1 MQAHELLEPACR
13 VALAAYLHDLGKFA
27 ERARIEEAEQKD
39 AEGNSRAEIGKQL
52 YCPQFDGRY
61 THVHAAY
68 TAIAFDLLERHLPE
82 LVGADMAP
90 FRPWSDRDADDSL
103 INAAARHHKPDT
115 FLQWIIATADRVASG
130 FEREEFEAY
139 NRAPDTNSNT
149 NHYTARQ
156 LTLFEQVRLFDVGQ
170 SQSHAWRYPLK
181 ALSPQAIFPVEEKA
195 CAPKNSDAAKAEYRG
210 LWQAFSA
217 RLEDIPPAHRA
228 NLPLWLDHFDTLW
241 QCYTQ
246 AIPAATAG
254 NTKPEVSLYDHSRT
268 TAALAAA
275 LWRVHHDR
283 GDDPVATAQALR
295 LRSDWDE
302 DKFLLVQGDF
312 SGIQDFIFATGG
324 ETQKRAAKLLRGR
337 SFYVSLLTECAA
349 LRVLEALGLPPTSQI
364 INAAGRFLIVAPNS
378 PAVLETLAEVQR
390 EFDQWFLQHSFGQ
403 TGIGLAMLPA
413 SCNDFRHDAGDA
425 SPFRNLMRRLFE
437 NQEESK
443 LRRLGLCSEAAPE
456 PIFGNFLD
464 AFSPD
469 KGACAVDGRSPATES
484 LDGTDRFIS
493 LLAADQIAAGGWLAS
508 DDKQRLLIT
517 RAPIGHGALRV
528 PIFGYH
534 AAFTG
539 SEEASGRFG
548 ALARSGEL
556 RRAWD
561 LSLPADPAAPLW
573 AGYARRAVNGH
584 VPRFDEA
591 SVQEDWRYGGIEE
604 GDDERRPGAVKTL
617 NHLACEDRRVN
628 ERGRVVGVEALMTL
642 KGDVDNLGLIFQR
655 GLQNYSFAKMAALSR
670 QMNAF
675 FTIHLPALCR
685 ERFPNTYTVFAGGD
699 DFFLIGPWQQ
709 TLMLARQMRTDF
721 TRYVADNPELHFSAG
736 LSMTKP
742 GLPIR
747 DLGALA
753 EKTLE
758 DAKAVGPKEAP
769 AKCKNAVTAFGQ
781 AVPWTRFEHLL
792 VQAEA
797 LAAKTAELTLPTGY
811 LYALLSYAD
820 MAGTI
825 NQHPENA
832 LWHSHFAYRTARLL
846 ERQPMKRM
854 RPEQRRALHGELA
867 QLIADQG
874 ICKHGADYRI
884 ALFTLLYQL
893 RD

>member
-13 VALAAYLHDLGKFA
+13 MALAAYLHDLGKFA
-27 ERARIEEAEQKD
+27 ERARIEEAQHKD
-39 AEGNSRAEIGKQL
+39 AYGNSRAEIGKQL

-82 LVGADMAP
+82 LVGADMTP
-90 FRPWSDRDADDSL
+90 FRPWTDRDADDSL
-103 INAAARHHKPDT
+103 VNAAARHHKPDT

-139 NRAPDTNSNT
+139 NRAPDTN
-149 NHYTARQ
+149 HYTARQ
-156 LTLFEQVRLFDVGQ
+156 LTLFEQVRLFDTGRAQ
-170 SQSHAWRYPLK
+170 QHAWRYPLK
-181 ALSPQAIFPVEEKA
+181 ALSPQTIFPVEAKDCE
-195 CAPKNSDAAKAEYRG
+195 PKNSDAAQAEYRA

-275 LWRVHHDR
+275 LWRFHHDR
-283 GDDPVATAQALR
+283 GDDPAATAQTLR

-364 INAAGRFLIVAPNS
+364 INAAGRFLIVAPHG
-378 PAVLETLAEVQR
+378 PTVLETLAGVQR
-390 EFDQWFLQHSFGQ
+390 EFDQWFLQHGFGQ
-403 TGIGLAMLPA
+403 TGVGLVSLAA
-413 SCNDFRHDAGDA
+413 SCNDFRHGAGDD
-425 SPFRNLMRRLFE
+425 SPFRDLMRRLFE
-437 NQEESK
+437 RQEEGK
-443 LRRLGLCSEAAPE
+443 LRRLGLCGAAAPE
-456 PIFGNFLD
+456 PIFAGFLE
-464 AFSPD
+464 AFDPVR
-469 KGACAVDGRSPATES
+469 GACAVDGRSPATEA
-484 LDGTDRFIS
+484 LTGTDRYIS
-493 LLAADQIAAGGWLAS
+493 LLAADQIDAGRYLAS
-508 DDKQRLLIT
+508 DDKERLLIT
-517 RAPIGHGALRV
+517 RAPIGHSALRV

-561 LSLPADPAAPLW
+561 FSLPPDATAPLW

-584 VPRFDEA
+584 VPRFDETSA
-591 SVQEDWRYGGIEE
+591 RDDWRYGGIEDA
-604 GDDERRPGAVKTL
+604 DDERRPGAVKTL
-617 NHLACEDRRVN
+617 NHLACEDQWRT
-628 ERGRVVGVEALMTL
+628 ERGRAAGVEALMTL
-642 KGDVDNLGLIFQR
+642 KGDVDNLGLIFQS
-655 GLQNYSFAKMAALSR
+655 GLNSYSFAKMAALSR

-675 FTIHLPALCR
+675 FTVHLPALCR
-685 ERFPNTYTVFAGGD
+685 ENFPNTYTVFAGGD
-699 DFFLIGPWQQ
+699 DFFLIGPWRQ
-709 TLMLARQMRTDF
+709 TLALARQMRADF
-721 TRYVADNPELHFSAG
+721 ARYVAHNPVLHFSAG

-753 EKTLE
+753 EETLE
-758 DAKAVGPKEAP
+758 QAKAVGAGDEP
-769 AKCKNAVTAFGQ
+769 ARRKNAVSAFGR
-781 AVPWTRFEHLL
+781 AVPWERFEQLL
-792 VQAEA
+792 TQAEA
-797 LAAKTAELTLPTGY
+797 LVARAGELSLPTGY
-811 LYALLSYAD
+811 LYALLGYAD
-820 MAGTI
+820 MAGRI
-825 NQHPENA
+825 NERPKNA

-846 ERQPMKRM
+846 ERQRGMNPV
-854 RPEQRRALHGELA
+854 QRRALHGELA

-874 ICKHGADYRI
+874 IARHGADYRI
-884 ALFTLLYQL
+884 TLFTLLYQL

>member
-1 MQAHELLEPACR
+1 MTA
-13 VALAAYLHDLGKFA
+13 
-27 ERARIEEAEQKD
+27 
-39 AEGNSRAEIGKQL
+39 
-52 YCPQFDGRY
+52 PQPIFENFL
-61 THVHAAY
+61 T
-68 TAIAFDLLERHLPE
+68 AFD
-82 LVGADMAP
+82 
-90 FRPWSDRDADDSL
+90 
-103 INAAARHHKPDT
+103 
-115 FLQWIIATADRVASG
+115 
-130 FEREEFEAY
+130 
-139 NRAPDTNSNT
+139 
-149 NHYTARQ
+149 
-156 LTLFEQVRLFDVGQ
+156 
-170 SQSHAWRYPLK
+170 
-181 ALSPQAIFPVEEKA
+181 
-195 CAPKNSDAAKAEYRG
+195 
-210 LWQAFSA
+210 
-217 RLEDIPPAHRA
+217 
-228 NLPLWLDHFDTLW
+228 
-241 QCYTQ
+241 
-246 AIPAATAG
+246 
-254 NTKPEVSLYDHSRT
+254 
-268 TAALAAA
+268 
-275 LWRVHHDR
+275 
-283 GDDPVATAQALR
+283 
-295 LRSDWDE
+295 
-302 DKFLLVQGDF
+302 
-312 SGIQDFIFATGG
+312 
-324 ETQKRAAKLLRGR
+324 
-337 SFYVSLLTECAA
+337 
-349 LRVLEALGLPPTSQI
+349 
-364 INAAGRFLIVAPNS
+364 
-378 PAVLETLAEVQR
+378 
-390 EFDQWFLQHSFGQ
+390 
-403 TGIGLAMLPA
+403 
-413 SCNDFRHDAGDA
+413 
-425 SPFRNLMRRLFE
+425 
-437 NQEESK
+437 
-443 LRRLGLCSEAAPE
+443 
-456 PIFGNFLD
+456 
-464 AFSPD
+464 PD
-469 KGACAVDGRSPATES
+469 KGACAVDGRSPATEP
-484 LDGTDRFIS
+484 LEGTERHIS
-493 LLAADQIAAGGWLAS
+493 RLAADQIAAGGWLAS
-508 DDKQRLLIT
+508 DDKERLLIT

-534 AAFTG
+534 ATFTG

-561 LSLPADPAAPLW
+561 LSLPLDPAAPLW

-591 SVQEDWRYGGIEE
+591 SVKEDWRYGGIEE

-617 NHLACEDRRVN
+617 NHLACEDRRLN

-811 LYALLSYAD
+811 LYALLGYAD

-825 NQHPENA
+825 NQHPENV

-846 ERQPMKRM
+846 ERQHMKRM

>member
-27 ERARIEEAEQKD
+27 ERARIEEAQQQD
-39 AEGNSRAEIGKQL
+39 ADGNSRAEIAKQL

-82 LVGADMAP
+82 LIGADMTP

-139 NRAPDTNSNT
+139 NRAPDTN
-149 NHYTARQ
+149 HYTARQ
-156 LTLFEQVRLFDVGQ
+156 LTLFEQVRLFDAGRPQ
-170 SQSHAWRYPLK
+170 QHAWRYPLK
-181 ALSPQAIFPVEEKA
+181 ALSPQTIFPVEAKA
-195 CAPKNSDAAKAEYRG
+195 CAPKNSDAGQAEYRA
-210 LWQAFSA
+210 LWREFSA
-217 RLEDIPPAHRA
+217 RLEDIPRAHRA

-254 NTKPEVSLYDHSRT
+254 STKPEVSLYDHSRT
-268 TAALAAA
+268 TAALAVA
-275 LWRVHHDR
+275 LWRFHHDR
-283 GDDPVATAQALR
+283 GDDPTATTQALR
-295 LRSDWDE
+295 QRSDWDE

-312 SGIQDFIFATGG
+312 SGIQDFIFATGS

-349 LRVLEALGLPPTSQI
+349 LRVLEALGLPPTSQV
-364 INAAGRFLIVAPNS
+364 INAAGRFLIVAPHS
-378 PAVLETLAEVQR
+378 PAVLQTLAEVQR
-390 EFDQWFLQHSFGQ
+390 GFDAWFLQHSFGQ
-403 TGIGLAMLPA
+403 TGIGLATLPA
-413 SCNDFRHDAGDA
+413 SCNDFRHGTGDA
-425 SPFRNLMRRLFE
+425 SPFGNLMRRLFE
-437 NQEESK
+437 SQEESK
-443 LRRLGLCSEAAPE
+443 LRRLGLCGERAPE
-456 PIFGNFLD
+456 PIFANFLE
-464 AFSPD
+464 AFDPD
-469 KGACAVDGRSPATES
+469 KRVCAVDGRSPATEP
-484 LDGTDRFIS
+484 LDGTDRYIS
-493 LLAADQIAAGGWLAS
+493 RLAADQIDAGRYLAS
-508 DDKQRLLIT
+508 DDKSRLLLA
-517 RAPIGHGALRV
+517 RAPIGHSALRV
-528 PIFGYH
+528 PVFGYH
-534 AAFTG
+534 VAFTG
-539 SEEASGRFG
+539 PEEASGRFG

-561 LSLPADPAAPLW
+561 FSLPKDATSPLW
-573 AGYARRAVNGH
+573 SGYARRAVNGH
-584 VPRFDEA
+584 VPRFDEKA
-591 SVQEDWRYGGIEE
+591 APEDWRYSGSEDDGEE
-604 GDDERRPGAVKTL
+604 PRSGDVKTL
-617 NHLACEDRRVN
+617 NHLACEDKWLS
-628 ERGRVVGVEALMTL
+628 ERGKAVGVEALMTL

-675 FTIHLPALCR
+675 FTVHLPVLCR
-685 ERFPNTYTVFAGGD
+685 ESFPNTYTVFAGGD
-699 DFFLIGPWQQ
+699 DFFLIGPWRQ
-709 TLMLARQMRTDF
+709 TLMLALKMREDF
-721 TRYVADNPELHFSAG
+721 ANYVAHNPELHFSAG
-736 LSMTKP
+736 LAMTKP

-753 EKTLE
+753 ERTLE
-758 DAKAVGPKEAP
+758 DAKAVGAEESP
-769 AKCKNAVTAFGQ
+769 AKRKNAVTAFGR
-781 AVPWTRFEHLL
+781 AVPWTRFEQLMT
-792 VQAEA
+792 QAEA

-811 LYALLSYAD
+811 LYALLGYAD
-820 MAGTI
+820 MAGTV
-825 NQHPENA
+825 HERPENA

-846 ERQPMKRM
+846 ERQRGM

-867 QLIADQG
+867 QLIADRG
-874 ICKHGADYRI
+874 IRAHGADYRI

>member
-13 VALAAYLHDLGKFA
+13 VAMAAYLHDMGKFA
-27 ERARIEEAEQKD
+27 ERARIEEAQQKD
-39 AEGNSRAEIGKQL
+39 ADGNSRAEIGKQL

-82 LVGADMAP
+82 LVGADMVP

-139 NRAPDTNSNT
+139 NRAQDT

-156 LTLFEQVRLFDVGQ
+156 LTLFEQVRLFDDERSRPQ
-170 SQSHAWRYPLK
+170 QYAWRYPLK
-181 ALSPQAIFPVEEKA
+181 ALSPRTIFPVEAKSCE
-195 CAPKNSDAAKAEYRG
+195 PKNSDAAQAEYRA
-210 LWQAFSA
+210 LWREFSA
-217 RLEDIPPAHRA
+217 RMEDIPRAHRT

-254 NTKPEVSLYDHSRT
+254 KTKPEVSLYDHSRT

-275 LWRVHHDR
+275 LWRFHHDR

-295 LRSDWDE
+295 LRADWDE

-364 INAAGRFLIVAPNS
+364 INAAGRFLIVAPHS
-378 PAVLETLAEVQR
+378 PAVLATLAEVQR
-390 EFDQWFLQHSFGQ
+390 EFDAWFLQHSFGQ
-403 TGIGLAMLPA
+403 TGIGLATLPA
-413 SCNDFRHDAGDA
+413 SCNDFRHGAGND
-425 SPFRNLMRRLFE
+425 SPFKELMRRLFE
-437 NQEESK
+437 NQEEGK

-456 PIFGNFLD
+456 PIFGNFLE
-464 AFSPD
+464 AFGPD
-469 KGACAVDGRSPATES
+469 KGACAVDGRSPATEP
-484 LDGTDRFIS
+484 LDGTKHHIS
-493 LLAADQIAAGGWLAS
+493 LLADDQIAAGGWLAS
-508 DDKQRLLIT
+508 NDKERLLIT
-517 RAPIGHGALRV
+517 RTPLGHGALRV

-561 LSLPADPAAPLW
+561 FSLPLDAAAPLW

-584 VPRFDEA
+584 VPRFDEKA
-591 SVQEDWRYGGIEE
+591 AQEDWRYRNVEDD
-604 GDDERRPGAVKTL
+604 GDEPCLGAVKTL
-617 NHLACEDRRVN
+617 NHLACEDKWLS
-628 ERGRVVGVEALMTL
+628 ERGKAVGVEALMTL

-670 QMNAF
+670 QMNTF
-675 FTIHLPALCR
+675 FTVHLPAQCR

-699 DFFLIGPWQQ
+699 DFFLVGPWRQ
-709 TLMLARQMRTDF
+709 TLALARQMRTDF
-721 TRYVADNPELHFSAG
+721 ACYVAHNPELHFSAG

-753 EKTLE
+753 ERTLE
-758 DAKAVGPKEAP
+758 DAKAVGAEESP
-769 AKCKNAVTAFGQ
+769 AKRKNAVTAYGR
-781 AVPWTRFEHLL
+781 AVPWTRFEQLMAQ
-792 VQAEA
+792 VEV

-811 LYALLSYAD
+811 LYALLGYAD
-820 MAGTI
+820 MAGEI
-825 NQHPENA
+825 SQRPENV

-846 ERQPMKRM
+846 ERQRGM

-867 QLIADQG
+867 QIIADRG
-874 ICKHGADYRI
+874 IREHGADYRI

>member
-1 MQAHELLEPACR
+1 MPAHELLEPACR

-27 ERARIEEAEQKD
+27 ERARIEEARQKD
-39 AEGNSRAEIGKQL
+39 ADGNSRAEIGKQL

-82 LVGADMAP
+82 LVGADMTP

-115 FLQWIIATADRVASG
+115 FLQWVIATADRVASG
-130 FEREEFEAY
+130 FERAEFEDY
-139 NRAPDTNSNT
+139 NRAPDTN
-149 NHYTARQ
+149 HYMARQ
-156 LTLFEQVRLFDVGQ
+156 FTLFEQVRLFDPGRLQ
-170 SQSHAWRYPLK
+170 QHAWRYALK
-181 ALSPQAIFPVEEKA
+181 ALSPQTIFPVEAKA
-195 CAPKNSDAAKAEYRG
+195 CEPKNSDAAQAEYRA

-275 LWRVHHDR
+275 LWRFHHDR
-283 GDDPVATAQALR
+283 GDDPAATAQALR
-295 LRSDWDE
+295 LRADWDE

-324 ETQKRAAKLLRGR
+324 ETQRRAAKLLRGR
-337 SFYVSLLTECAA
+337 SFHVSLLTECAA

-378 PAVLETLAEVQR
+378 PAVLETVAEVQR
-390 EFDQWFLQHSFGQ
+390 EFDAWFLQNSFGQ
-403 TGIGLAMLPA
+403 TGIGLATLPA
-413 SCNDFRHDAGDA
+413 SCNDFRHGTGDD
-425 SPFRNLMRRLFE
+425 SPFKNLMRRLFE

-456 PIFGNFLD
+456 PIFGHFLD
-464 AFSPD
+464 AFDPD
-469 KGACAVDGRSPATES
+469 KRVCAVDGRSPATE
-484 LDGTDRFIS
+484 LLEGTERHIS

-534 AAFTG
+534 ATFTG

-561 LSLPADPAAPLW
+561 FSLPLDPAAPLW

-591 SVQEDWRYGGIEE
+591 SAQEDWRYGGVEDD
-604 GDDERRPGAVKTL
+604 DDERRPGAVKTL
-617 NHLACEDRRVN
+617 NHLACEDKWLN
-628 ERGRVVGVEALMTL
+628 ERGKGVGVEALMTL

-655 GLQNYSFAKMAALSR
+655 GLQHYSFAKMAALSR

-675 FTIHLPALCR
+675 FAVHLPALCR
-685 ERFPNTYTVFAGGD
+685 EKFPNTYTVFAGGD
-699 DFFLIGPWQQ
+699 DFFLIGPWRQ
-709 TLMLARQMRTDF
+709 TLTLAAQMRVDF
-721 TRYVADNPELHFSAG
+721 ARYVAQNQELHFSAG
-736 LSMTKP
+736 LSMTKT

-753 EKTLE
+753 EETLE
-758 DAKAVGPKEAP
+758 QAKAVGVGDEPTRR
-769 AKCKNAVTAFGQ
+769 KNAVTAFGR
-781 AVPWTRFEHLL
+781 AVPWDRFEQLL
-792 VQAEA
+792 AQADA

-811 LYALLSYAD
+811 LYALLGYAD
-820 MAGTI
+820 MAGKL
-825 NQHPENA
+825 NERPENA

-846 ERQPMKRM
+846 ERQRGMK
-854 RPEQRRALHGELA
+854 PEQRRARQGELA

-874 ICKHGADYRI
+874 IREHGADYRI